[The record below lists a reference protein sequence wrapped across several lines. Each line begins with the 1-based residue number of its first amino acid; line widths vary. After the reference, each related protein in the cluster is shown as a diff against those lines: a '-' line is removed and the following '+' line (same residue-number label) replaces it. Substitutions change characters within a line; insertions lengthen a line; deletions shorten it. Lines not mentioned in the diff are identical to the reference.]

1 MIHRDGSSQSR
12 RRALGRWLLLAAG
25 LVLLASAV
33 GFGVTGNRNAAN
45 ESRDRTLSAQV
56 SLQSQLLENYFDRA
70 RSVILVSA
78 QNPAFR
84 DFYRA
89 PGGRETKIA
98 GGGPLIDDVT
108 AALSYLETL
117 YPGEVLGEV
126 CFIDQSGAENAR
138 VVGPH
143 VAGLTELSTDEAE
156 NPFFAPTL
164 AMIPGEVFQA
174 APYVSPDT
182 HHWVISNSTPMQT
195 NDGRQAILHFEVTL
209 DSFRSALKGAGP
221 NHTTIVD
228 AATGDI
234 ILDLDSPL
242 VLGGPLGDPD
252 HSAFHI
258 PAGAEGTHGLFS
270 SNGKRIAYQ
279 RVEATAGNANDWLVV
294 TETAVDGGI
303 SAGFGLGPN
312 LMLLSAA
319 LLLVFALSSWRTHT
333 HRLAAAAV
341 TDELTG
347 LPNRVL
353 LHERITEGI
362 RLAGRKEIG
371 AAVLLLDLDRFKEVN
386 DTLGHDK
393 GDLLLIEVAAR
404 LRSVVR
410 ACDIVVRLG
419 GDEFAMFLP
428 EIRRTDDAAITAG
441 RILRAL
447 AKPYAIDGTSIHLSG
462 SIGIASY
469 PADGEC
475 ADMLIQHADVAMYQ
489 AKRRHQGFVAYH
501 SGDDSHTERRLRLAA
516 ELGGAIAD
524 QQLVVHYQP
533 KIDLATGEAAG
544 VEALVRWAHP
554 ELGLIP
560 PDEFISIA
568 EDTGLIGA
576 LTTSVLDQTLERC
589 RFWKDRGC
597 EQHVA
602 VNLSARSLVDSDL
615 PQAVADL
622 LHRHGIDGSSLTF
635 EITETAIIADR
646 DSAESIFTAFH
657 ELGIGLSIDDFGTG
671 YFSLSQLRDLPIDEI
686 KIDRGFVSSMSSE
699 DKDAFIV
706 RSTIELA
713 KNLGLRVVAEGV
725 EDNETLHRLRVLG
738 CDYAQGFLMSKPI
751 SGDQVIPWLLAWQE
765 ASAGRWDAPS
775 NVPVPTSI
783 GTYVGAR

>member
-1 MIHRDGSSQSR
+1 MIQRDGSSKSR
-12 RRALGRWLLLAAG
+12 RRAVGRWLLLGAG

-33 GFGVTGNRNAAN
+33 GFGVTGNRNAAD

-56 SLQSQLLENYFDRA
+56 SLQSQLLQDYFDRA

-78 QNPAFR
+78 QSPAFR

-89 PGGRETKIA
+89 PGSREAKIA
-98 GGGPLIDDVT
+98 AGGPLIDDVT

-117 YPGEVLGEV
+117 YPGEVLSEA
-126 CFIDQSGAENAR
+126 CFIDQSAAENAR
-138 VVGPH
+138 VVRSH
-143 VAGLTELSTDEAE
+143 VAGLAELSTTEAE
-156 NPFFAPTL
+156 NPFFAPTF
-164 AMIPGEVFQA
+164 AMTPGEVFQA

-182 HHWVISNSTPMQT
+182 HLWVISNSTLLQT
-195 NDGRQAILHFEVTL
+195 DDGQQAILHFEVTL

-221 NHTTIVD
+221 NHTMIVD
-228 AATGDI
+228 ADSGDI
-234 ILDLDSPL
+234 VLDLDSPL
-242 VLGGPLGDPD
+242 VQGGPLGDPD
-252 HSAFHI
+252 DSAFHI
-258 PAGAEGTHGLFS
+258 PAGAEDTHGLVS

-279 RVEATAGNANDWLVV
+279 RVETSAGNANHWLVV

-303 SAGFGLGPN
+303 SAGFGLGPG
-312 LMLLSAA
+312 LMLLSAS

-341 TDELTG
+341 TDDLTG

-362 RLAGRKEIG
+362 RLAGRKGIG

-419 GDEFAMFLP
+419 GDEFVMFLP
-428 EIRRTDDAAITAG
+428 EIRRIDDAAVTAG
-441 RILRAL
+441 RILSAL
-447 AKPYAIDGTSIHLSG
+447 AEPYAIDGTSIHLSG

-469 PADGEC
+469 PADGEG
-475 ADMLIQHADVAMYQ
+475 ADILIQHADVAMYQ
-489 AKRRHQGFVAYH
+489 AKQRHQGFVAYH
-501 SGDDSHTERRLRLAA
+501 SDNDSHTERRLRLAA

-524 QQLVVHYQP
+524 QQLVVQYQP
-533 KIDLATGEAAG
+533 KIDLVTGEAAG

-554 ELGLIP
+554 ALGLIP

-568 EDTGLIGA
+568 EDTGLIRA
-576 LTTSVLDQTLERC
+576 LTISVLDQTLERC
-589 RFWKDRGC
+589 RFWKDRGF

-602 VNLSARSLVDSDL
+602 VNLSALSLVDSDL
-615 PQAVADL
+615 PQAVVDL

-657 ELGIGLSIDDFGTG
+657 DLGIGLSIDDFGTG

-713 KNLGLRVVAEGV
+713 KNLGMRVVAEGV
-725 EDNETLHRLRVLG
+725 EDNETLHRLRSLG
-738 CDYAQGFLMSKPI
+738 CDYAQGFLMSRPI
-751 SGDQVIPWLLAWQE
+751 SGDQVIPWLLEWQE
-765 ASAGRWDAPS
+765 ASAGPWDTPS
-775 NVPVPTSI
+775 NVPVPTSVGI
-783 GTYVGAR
+783 YVGVK